1 MGALLMAGCA
11 QRRQGRGKSRFQFS
25 ELTLVRKSRGV
36 VRGGPLI
43 FWASSQR
50 PRCRGWVPSG
60 GLSFFGALPVCVG
73 RREQT
78 LLRYLT
84 WSDSLKVAA
93 GWAQDAV
100 DGLCRRGPQ
109 LPSGG
114 P

>member
-1 MGALLMAGCA
+1 MG
-11 QRRQGRGKSRFQFS
+11 RFS
-25 ELTLVRKSRGV
+25 AS
-36 VRGGPLI
+36 PLPGMGF
-43 FWASSQR
+43 FW
-50 PRCRGWVPSG
+50 G
-60 GLSFFGALPVCVG
+60 GLSFFGALPVSVG

-84 WSDSLKVAA
+84 WSDSLEVVA

-109 LPSGG
+109 LPSGRSSAKRRGIGAGG